1 MRNET
6 ECLVI
11 GAGPA
16 GLSAAISAANAGVQ
30 VLVVDENSRPGGQ
43 LFKQIHKF
51 FGSEEH
57 RAGQRGF
64 RIGEE
69 LLEKA
74 QKAGVEVLLN
84 TRCWGLFENGEAGL
98 VCGGRTWKVAAK
110 RVIVAVGACE
120 NALAFPGCTL
130 PGVMTAGAVQTMVNL
145 QRVLPGHNVVMVG
158 TGNVGLIVGYQ
169 LMQAGARLAA
179 VVEASTNVGGY
190 QVHAAKLRRAG
201 VPFYLGHTVAR
212 AYGDGAVQ
220 GVEIAPVDGQ
230 FRPVL
235 ERAFSLPADTVALA
249 VGLHP
254 RVELCRMAGAQLL
267 YNGVLGGHLPKHNTN
282 MKMTPE
288 CFVAGDAAG
297 VEEAST
303 AMEEGSLAGL
313 AAAIELGCLE
323 AAAGEEQCQTVRA
336 RLEKLRS
343 GQFGEKRQVAKQLV
357 CEGGLCYNE

>member
-1 MRNET
+1 MSET
-6 ECLVI
+6 VECLVV

-16 GLSAAISAANAGVQ
+16 GLSAAISAAKEGVS
-30 VLVVDENSRPGGQ
+30 VLVVDENDRPGGQ

-64 RIGEE
+64 RIGEA
-69 LLEKA
+69 LLEEA
-74 QKAGVEVLLN
+74 QKAGVEVRLN
-84 TRCWGLFENGEAGL
+84 TRCWGLFEHGEAGL
-98 VCGGRTWKVAAK
+98 VAGGKTWKVDAK

-130 PGVMTAGAVQTMVNL
+130 PGVMTAGAVQTMVNI
-145 QRVLPGHNVVMVG
+145 QRVLPGQNVVMVG

-169 LMQAGARLAA
+169 LLQAGARLAA
-179 VVEASTNVGGY
+179 VVEAAPAVGGY

-212 AYGDGAVQ
+212 AVGEGAVRE
-220 GVEIAPVDGQ
+220 VVLAPVDGQ
-230 FRPVL
+230 FAPVM
-235 ERAFSLPADTVALA
+235 ERAFTLQADTVALA

-254 RVELCRMAGAQLL
+254 RVELSQMAGASLL
-267 YNGVLGGHLPKHNTN
+267 YSGVLGGQMPRHDGK
-282 MKMTPE
+282 MKMSPR

-313 AAAIELGCLE
+313 AAAMELGRLS
-323 AAAGEEQCQTVRA
+323 AAEGEEKCRLVRA

-343 GQFGEKRQVAKQLV
+343 GQFGEKRKQAKRLV
-357 CEGGLCYNE
+357 CEGGL